1 METSLPS
8 GAPLRPIL
16 PDLDT
21 VEDGMIFKQ
30 CVRDRVVDRMAS
42 NQQILASDE
51 ETEVQEM
58 LAGFSS
64 KERKRILRWGESS
77 QPTHH
82 HMHTPNLYTRS
93 QTHTAHLHRKLAKME
108 SKDESLDKHK
118 KRRKK
123 LKRKMRHHKRSSDSD
138 EESSGRERRR
148 KRSKHKK
155 YKASNSSSSSEGK
168 HIYSLKCSSSA
179 VNHAV

>member
-1 METSLPS
+1 M
-8 GAPLRPIL
+8 G
-16 PDLDT
+16 
-21 VEDGMIFKQ
+21 G
-30 CVRDRVVDRMAS
+30 
-42 NQQILASDE
+42 
-51 ETEVQEM
+51 
-58 LAGFSS
+58 
-64 KERKRILRWGESS
+64 SS
-77 QPTHH
+77 QPTHP
-82 HMHTPNLYTRS
+82 HMHTPNFYTRS
-93 QTHTAHLHRKLAKME
+93 QTHTAHLRRKLAKME

-123 LKRKMRHHKRSSDSD
+123 LKRKMRHHKQNSDSD

>member
-64 KERKRILRWGESS
+64 KERKRILRWGEDPPRGTMTRGVPSHSELHVTSCNSS
-77 QPTHH
+77 
-82 HMHTPNLYTRS
+82 M
-93 QTHTAHLHRKLAKME
+93 LHRCATTWPLWNRYLYFKEKQQLAMTAP
-108 SKDESLDKHK
+108 L
-118 KRRKK
+118 
-123 LKRKMRHHKRSSDSD
+123 
-138 EESSGRERRR
+138 
-148 KRSKHKK
+148 
-155 YKASNSSSSSEGK
+155 
-168 HIYSLKCSSSA
+168 I
-179 VNHAV
+179 